1 MLAAIC
7 CHLGHKGKD
16 PTIAAK
22 FTPADVPLR
31 AGLPDAAA
39 AGCGSPTPCLTSPW
53 FIGAGLSVPESGELL
68 ISALGLAMVAAR
80 LVPQHLMG
88 FILGMW
94 FLTQAA
100 AFLLGGYVATFT
112 AVPENITDPLQT
124 LPVYTN
130 VFSKIGLV
138 TLGVTVVMAL
148 MVPWLNRMINTP
160 ASAE

>member
-1 MLAAIC
+1 
-7 CHLGHKGKD
+7 
-16 PTIAAK
+16 
-22 FTPADVPLR
+22 
-31 AGLPDAAA
+31 
-39 AGCGSPTPCLTSPW
+39 
-53 FIGAGLSVPESGELL
+53 
-68 ISALGLAMVAAR
+68 MVSD
-80 LVPQHLMG
+80 
-88 FILGMW
+88 
-94 FLTQAA
+94 QAA

>member
-1 MLAAIC
+1 
-7 CHLGHKGKD
+7 
-16 PTIAAK
+16 
-22 FTPADVPLR
+22 
-31 AGLPDAAA
+31 
-39 AGCGSPTPCLTSPW
+39 
-53 FIGAGLSVPESGELL
+53 
-68 ISALGLAMVAAR
+68 MVSDR
-80 LVPQHLMG
+80 
-88 FILGMW
+88 
-94 FLTQAA
+94 AA

-130 VFSKIGLV
+130 VFSKIGTV